1 VKLIPAPKQIA
12 GERNK
17 EAMKTAD
24 PELMRAINRFHVM
37 DAIRRFGPI
46 SRVEISQFTELSPT
60 TVSAITAALLDD
72 RLIIPIQVG
81 AVREDAGRGRPRVM
95 LRLNPDAAYVVGVK
109 LAPDQITVATTNFCA
124 DVLHSLTLPIRV
136 DRQPAPVIA
145 DLVEDGVRRCVSDAH
160 LAMEKIAG
168 ICVGLPGIVERA
180 AGICRQSP
188 IFSERDVDFGAD
200 LTRRL
205 GVAVSIDSDVN
216 LVTLAEHWF
225 GQARG
230 LNDFLVVSVEHSLG
244 LGILHNGELF
254 RGANGLSP
262 DFGDVMVR
270 PPGSG
275 GGRLAAWA
283 SEASVLGEVEAALRG
298 SEHEATFRAGRSMA
312 LLLRLAEEGDQRCI
326 GILASAGEAL
336 GFAIANLITL
346 FAPPKVIVTGRTM
359 ATSAFF
365 IGPLRE
371 TVTALTP
378 ASLADVAEIVV
389 REWSDGIWGRGA
401 AAMTLRDLYG
411 APWGTTGPAPNRAAP
426 GSAAEKLMGDLD

>member
-1 VKLIPAPKQIA
+1 
-12 GERNK
+12 
-17 EAMKTAD
+17 
-24 PELMRAINRFHVM
+24 VM
-37 DAIRRFGPI
+37 DAIRRLGPI
-46 SRVEISQFTELSPT
+46 SRVEISDFTELSAT

-72 RLIIPIQVG
+72 RLIIPISVG
-81 AVREDAGRGRPRVM
+81 AVRDAGRGRPRVM
-95 LRLNPDAAYVVGVK
+95 LKLNPDAAYVVGVK

-124 DVLHSLTLPIRV
+124 DVLQNLVLPIRI
-136 DRQPAPVIA
+136 DRQSAPVIA
-145 DLVEDGVRRCVSDAH
+145 DLVEDGVRRCVSDAE
-160 LAMEKIAG
+160 LSMAEIAG
-168 ICVGLPGIVERA
+168 ICVGLPGVVERA

-188 IFSERDVDFGAD
+188 IFSERDVDFAAD

-225 GQARG
+225 GQARE
-230 LNDFLVVSVEHSLG
+230 LNDFLVVNVEQSLG

-275 GGRLAAWA
+275 GGRLAAVA
-283 SEASVLGEVEAALRG
+283 SEASVLAEVEVAMRG
-298 SEHEATFRAGRSMA
+298 AGHEVAFRGGRGMA
-312 LLLRLAEEGDQRCI
+312 LALQLAAAGDQRCI

-346 FAPPKVIVTGRTM
+346 FAPPKVIIAGRAM
-359 ATSAFF
+359 AMSEFF

-371 TVTALTP
+371 TLAALLP
-378 ASLADVAEIVV
+378 PSLADVAQIVV

-411 APWGTTGPAPNRAAP
+411 APWGTTGPARHTRSSVPTT
-426 GSAAEKLMGDLD
+426 GDLP